1 MKKWIT
7 AAVLFSSAVA
17 LAQTQATPPA
27 PVMPDAIKWSSPAAL
42 PGIQLAFVLGAGDK
56 PGPYLLRAK
65 MAPGSRIA
73 AHTHPEERTGTVLSG
88 TVYLGWGTTFDE
100 SKVVAIPTGG
110 VWLAPANVPH
120 YVWAKDGEAVYQCGG
135 VGPTGTNFVKQ

>member
-27 PVMPDAIKWSSPAAL
+27 PVMPDAIKWSSPPAL
-42 PGIQLAFVLGAGDK
+42 PGIQTAFVLGAGDK

-73 AHTHPEERTGTVLSG
+73 AHTHPEERSGTVLSG

-100 SKVVAIPTGG
+100 SKVIAIPTGG

-120 YVWAKDGEAVYQCGG
+120 YVWAKDGEAVYQCSGIA
-135 VGPTGTNFVKQ
+135 PTATNFVKQ

>member
-1 MKKWIT
+1 MKTSIT

-17 LAQTQATPPA
+17 LAQTQDTPPA
-27 PVMPDAIKWSSPAAL
+27 LVLPDAIKWASPPAL
-42 PGIQLAFVLGAGDK
+42 PGIQIAFVLGAGDK

-73 AHTHPEERTGTVLSG
+73 PHTHPEERSGTVLSG
-88 TVYLGWGTTFDE
+88 TVYLGWGATFDE
-100 SKVVAIPTGG
+100 AKVVAIPTGG

-120 YVWAKDGEAVYQCGG
+120 YVWAKDGEAVYQCSGIA
-135 VGPTGTNFVKQ
+135 PTATNFVKQ